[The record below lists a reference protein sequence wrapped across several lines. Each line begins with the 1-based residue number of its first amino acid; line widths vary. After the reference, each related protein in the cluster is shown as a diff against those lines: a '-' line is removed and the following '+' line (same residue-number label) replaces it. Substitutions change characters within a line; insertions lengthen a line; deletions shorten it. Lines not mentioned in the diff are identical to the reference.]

1 MAGLW
6 CNLKGRR
13 VRFGCSTD
21 PDRDA
26 RRDRREQAVGCR
38 AGDGKGAS
46 GELCAEQASLRS
58 RAGAAAE
65 QSGSAGPAD
74 EEPAAAEWHRPRDR
88 RTPGYSMML
97 GADER
102 LKGCAARTGKPA
114 SALDP
119 LIRPQRLA
127 DMAFR

>member
-1 MAGLW
+1 
-6 CNLKGRR
+6 
-13 VRFGCSTD
+13 
-21 PDRDA
+21 
-26 RRDRREQAVGCR
+26 
-38 AGDGKGAS
+38 
-46 GELCAEQASLRS
+46 
-58 RAGAAAE
+58 
-65 QSGSAGPAD
+65 
-74 EEPAAAEWHRPRDR
+74 
-88 RTPGYSMML
+88 MML